1 MSEKILREYIKG
13 LLLSNSGILLERAKR
28 KRARQNNI
36 DKEIMAAA
44 KSAAAEGQSFT
55 SQYFAGYIMDS
66 YPDFAHVRSR
76 KDKNYLND
84 LAEQPISL
92 QALLDSLVDFDLL
105 EVTGQ
110 QNTFKVYSIT
120 GRPKTKP
127 DIRKGDFNGVSE
139 QEFYDYI
146 QEILDSESHL
156 TDTKEAMEHF
166 AGGLLFD
173 LFVKNQNPAFT
184 RKVTPPQGTDS
195 RTDKLIDYSTMFDL
209 NGALA
214 RNEWNAV
221 LTPQFGFRKASRTKK
236 VRGVFVNFY
245 HVHGIMKPW
254 QLLIRM
260 VDKKIFDFLSDG
272 PTFENEDDLKLQLLN
287 SLSSLPLE
295 VHAGGLQKTLTNPP
309 IPGKPYYFYTA
320 DILTSGNIDKAISW
334 LDSNGT
340 DPRDQIYLVLR
351 NAKNSEAVTYSMSR
365 AAKYKQK
372 EEAR

>member
-13 LLLSNSGILLERAKR
+13 LLLSNSDVLLERAKR
-28 KRARQNNI
+28 KKARQNNI

-44 KSAAAEGQSFT
+44 KSAEAEGQSFT

-66 YPDFAHVRSR
+66 YPDFTHVRSR

-84 LAEQPISL
+84 LAEEPISL

-110 QNTFKVYSIT
+110 QNNFKIYSIT

-127 DIRKGDFNGVSE
+127 DIKRGDFNGASE
-139 QEFYDYI
+139 QEFYNYL
-146 QEILDSESHL
+146 QEILDSDSYL
-156 TDTKEAMEHF
+156 TDMKEAMEHF
-166 AGGLLFD
+166 GGGLLFD

-184 RKVTPPQGTDS
+184 RKVTPPQGTDN

-214 RNEWNAV
+214 RNEWSAV
-221 LTPQFGFRKASRTKK
+221 LTPQFKFRNNSRTKK
-236 VRGVFVNFY
+236 VRGVFVRFN
-245 HVHGIMKPW
+245 HVHSLMEPW

-260 VDKKIFDFLSDG
+260 VDKAIFDFLKSR
-272 PTFENEDDLKLQLLN
+272 PTFANKEEFRLRLLD
-287 SLSSLPLE
+287 SFWQFPLE
-295 VHAGGLQKTLTNPP
+295 VDAGGLHLELTNLP
-309 IPGKPYYFYTA
+309 IPGKPYYFHTA
-320 DILTSGNIDKAISW
+320 DVLTSANINKAISW

-340 DPRDQIYLVLR
+340 DPEDQIYLVLR
-351 NAKNSEAVTYSMSR
+351 NANNETVVNRISQ
-365 AAKYKQK
+365 AAKHKQK